1 MLDGPLEGGRMEDA
15 MYKFVKDG
23 VIVYAEGL
31 NAWDARTN
39 AQASSGLNLVGAEI
53 YRCPNAKT
61 ELYVGIVRGA

>member
-1 MLDGPLEGGRMEDA
+1 MLDGPLEGGRTEDA
-15 MYKFVKDG
+15 MLYRFVKDG
-23 VIVYAEGL
+23 VSVYADGL

-61 ELYVGIVRGA
+61 EL